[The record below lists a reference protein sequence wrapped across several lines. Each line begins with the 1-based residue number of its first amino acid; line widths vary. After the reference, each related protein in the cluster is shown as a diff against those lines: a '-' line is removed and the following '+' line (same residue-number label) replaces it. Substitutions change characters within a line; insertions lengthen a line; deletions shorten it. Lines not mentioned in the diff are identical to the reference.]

1 MSIHISTQTHT
12 IQSNHFPLS
21 PHPTKVAFK
30 QAPTGTQMSTPKRA
44 GYKDVKQTILARVR
58 DKTWP
63 LGTVLPG
70 EVALA
75 QEFGCARATINRAM
89 RELADEGILDR
100 KRRAGTTVLASPLR
114 HAKVAVPSVRAE
126 IEATGATYRYSLVS
140 RTIQTAPDWLRAR
153 LSLTSE
159 AQAVHLR
166 CMHYADNAPYQ
177 FEDRWIVLETVPTA
191 RDEPFEAIGPND
203 WLIAEMPLTDI
214 ELTFSAALAGSD
226 YADFLDIPPESP
238 VFQIERCTWLNGNP
252 VTLARMTHPGS
263 HRLRTAL

>member
-1 MSIHISTQTHT
+1 
-12 IQSNHFPLS
+12 
-21 PHPTKVAFK
+21 
-30 QAPTGTQMSTPKRA
+30 MSTARRA
-44 GYKDVKQTILARVR
+44 GYRDVKQTILTRVR

-75 QEFGCARATINRAM
+75 AEFGCARATINRAM

-140 RTIQTAPDWLRAR
+140 RAEQPAPDWLRAR
-153 LSLTSE
+153 LSLAPKAE
-159 AQAVHLR
+159 VLHLR

-177 FEDRWIVLETVPTA
+177 FEDRWIVLDTVPTA
-191 RDEPFEAIGPND
+191 LNESFETIGPND
-203 WLIAEMPLTDI
+203 WLISEMPLTDI
-214 ELTFSAALAGSD
+214 ELVFSAALAGTD
-226 YADFLDIPPESP
+226 YAAFLDIAPESP
-238 VFQIERCTWLNGNP
+238 VFQVERCTWLNGNA